1 MKLGFRSKIYAGLF
15 SLVLI
20 QGLIIFVW
28 ISQVMKTS
36 MIEEI
41 KNRGISNGIS
51 LSARIVEPML
61 AMDFLRMKTLVNET
75 VALEEDILYTFI
87 LDSMGN
93 PLVHTFKDGFPVDLK
108 TVNRVS
114 DTQKGSMKLLDT
126 GDQLIYDYAVPVFIN
141 QNRLGTLRFG
151 LIRTRAEKVMNQL
164 FLSAVTTIVL
174 SVVLVLVVGTLL
186 LNPITRS
193 IRRLHESS
201 EKVARGNL
209 DVKAAPV
216 LKQNCWE
223 IRGCTRTDCPAY
235 KKHHHRCWYLAG
247 TLCPTCV
254 EGDYA
259 KKIASCQKCK
269 VYKQCSGDEI
279 QSLAESFDAMT
290 LSVKD
295 NLSDLENARNVLNE
309 QKLLLQTILD
319 AVPDFV
325 TLQDKDGYYISVNK
339 AFCRLLNKD
348 RDEIIGKQ
356 NKDLFLKAHAA
367 QYEQED
373 RRILETGEPLKKES
387 RIQSKEGVKWLH
399 LIKIPVFESKDR
411 PSGLVASGR
420 DITQIKAVQ
429 DQLNHAQKLESIGR
443 LAAGVAHEI
452 NTPLGIIL
460 GYAQLLLEDVEKDG
474 AVYQDITTIVKQTKV
489 CSRIVADLLNFSRTS
504 ESEIQHFDIHEV
516 IADVLDMVEHTFSLN
531 HVDIQKKFSTNPLTV
546 KGDRDKLKQVFINLL
561 NNAFDAIGEKGTI
574 HIQTSRANDEKDIMI
589 SVIDTGH
596 GIDREALEKI
606 FDPFYTTKGPDKG
619 TGLGLSVT
627 FGIIREHMGD
637 IKAYSPPKS
646 KQVQETGAEFVVR
659 LPMDKTTG
667 KEEYHGKNSGSG

>member
-1 MKLGFRSKIYAGLF
+1 VKFGFRSKIYTGLV

-41 KNRGISNGIS
+41 KNRGISTGIS

-61 AMDFLRMKTLVNET
+61 AMDFLRMKTLVTET

-108 TVNRVS
+108 TVNQVS

-126 GDQLIYDYAVPVFIN
+126 GDQLIYDYAVPVFID

-151 LIRTRAEKVMNQL
+151 LIRTRAEKMMNQL
-164 FLSAVTTIVL
+164 FLSAVTTVVL
-174 SVVLVLVVGTLL
+174 SVILVLVVGTLL
-186 LNPITRS
+186 LNPVTRN

-209 DVKAAPV
+209 DVRAAPA
-216 LKQNCWE
+216 LTQNCWD
-223 IRGCTRTDCPAY
+223 IKGCARTDCPAY
-235 KKHHHRCWYLAG
+235 HKYHHRCWYLAG

-254 EGDYA
+254 EGEYA
-259 KKIASCQKCK
+259 KKIASCQQCK
-269 VYKQCSGDEI
+269 VYQKCSGDEI

-295 NLSDLENARNVLNE
+295 NLSDLENARNVLKE
-309 QKLLLQTILD
+309 QKMLLQTILD
-319 AVPDFV
+319 AIPDFV
-325 TLQDKDGYYISVNK
+325 TLQDRDGYYISVNK

-348 RDEIIGKQ
+348 RDEIVGKQ
-356 NKDLFLKAHAA
+356 NKDLFHQAHAA
-367 QYEQED
+367 RYDQED
-373 RRILETGEPLKKES
+373 RRILDTGEPLKKES
-387 RIQSKEGVKWLH
+387 RIKCKDGVKWLH

-411 PSGLVASGR
+411 PTGLVASGR
-420 DITQIKAVQ
+420 DITQVKAVQ

-460 GYAQLLLEDVEKDG
+460 GHAQLLLEDVEKDG
-474 AVYQDITTIVKQTKV
+474 VIYQDITTIVKQTKN
-489 CSRIVADLLNFSRTS
+489 CSRIVADLLKFSRSS
-504 ESEIQHFDIHEV
+504 ESQIQRFDIHE
-516 IADVLDMVEHTFSLN
+516 IIKDVLDMVEHTFSLN
-531 HVDIQKKFSTNPLTV
+531 HVDIQKEFSADPLTV
-546 KGDRDKLKQVFINLL
+546 KGDREKLKQVFINLL
-561 NNAFDAIGEKGTI
+561 NNAFDAIGENGTI
-574 HIQTSRANDEKDIMI
+574 RIQTRRADDARDILI
-589 SVIDTGH
+589 SVVDTGH
-596 GIDREALEKI
+596 GIARENLEKI
-606 FDPFYTTKGPDKG
+606 FDPFYSTKGPDKG

-627 FGIIREHMGD
+627 FGIIREHRGD
-637 IKAYSPPKS
+637 IKAYSPPIS
-646 KQVQETGAEFVVR
+646 KQERGTGAEFVVR
-659 LPMDKTTG
+659 LPMDSTTA
-667 KEEYHGKNSGSG
+667 KENNHGDNSGSG